1 MENFLWQKT
10 LLDLYH
16 TFDRIVIIMDNK
28 FNRLVTNSLY
38 NNNNTLLY
46 GEMLNFMARKNNCIT
61 AKLIVDEALKIL
73 INSNNNILNLY
84 YKEKLTFRDIA
95 KKEGVNLRKIFRN
108 YDNEIAKFS
117 YLLSKKGYDSK
128 IIKQEFEGDNL
139 FMSAYYKLKA
149 KAEGKTRLTFHIPE
163 VYVDENNKNADTDTR
178 FIKDN
183 YAGINVYVD

>member
-95 KKEGVNLRKIFRN
+95 QKEGVNIRQIFRN
-108 YDNEIAKFS
+108 YDKEIAKFS
-117 YLLSKKGYDSK
+117 YL
-128 IIKQEFEGDNL
+128 I
-139 FMSAYYKLKA
+139 
-149 KAEGKTRLTFHIPE
+149 
-163 VYVDENNKNADTDTR
+163 
-178 FIKDN
+178 
-183 YAGINVYVD
+183 